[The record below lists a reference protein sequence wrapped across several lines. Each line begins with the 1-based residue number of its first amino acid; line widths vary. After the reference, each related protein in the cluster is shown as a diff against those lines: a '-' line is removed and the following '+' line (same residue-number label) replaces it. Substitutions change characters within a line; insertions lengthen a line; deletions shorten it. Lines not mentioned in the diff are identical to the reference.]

1 MSNFANF
8 NSAAVWGGNIGNVTT
23 VGSNGGPSAYGT
35 YDQSGNVFQWNDLD
49 GTLGSSRGL
58 RGGGWSDGSYL
69 MSSSYRYYND
79 PSFESRYIVVGF
91 RLASLLNPLGL
102 PNFVNVGDPGNAADT
117 GSTYPGYGAVN
128 YNYQIGSFLVTN
140 NEYIQFLNAVA
151 STDTY
156 LLYNT
161 GMSDSRGGITRSG
174 SGGSYTY
181 VVKTNYGNKPVVWVS
196 WFDCARYCN
205 WLSNNKPSGAQNSTT
220 TEDGAYNLNGDIT
233 GNAVSVND
241 TNPNT
246 GSPPAYRLPTE
257 NEWYKAAYYKA
268 GGTNAGYWAYATQSN
283 SVPSTLMTSV
293 YGDGMSSSAN
303 GGMSAGKNSANY
315 NNAAVW
321 DGFTGNV
328 TTVGTNGG
336 PSFYGTYDQ
345 SGNVRQWNDLDGT
358 PGSVRGLR
366 GGSWPYNADGVSS
379 SYRGS
384 SYPSGEDYYVGFRLT
399 SSLNPLGLLNFVN
412 VGDINNPNDTRANQP
427 YGSVDHVYQIGK
439 FAVTNNEY
447 IQFLNAVA
455 STDTYYL
462 YNTSMGV
469 GGSRGGGIVQS
480 GSPGSYTYAVKTNY
494 GNKPVVLVSW
504 FDCARYCNWLSNNR
518 PTGVQNST
526 TTENGAYNLN
536 GATTGNAVAVN
547 TTNPNTPGF
556 APTYRLP
563 TENEWYKAA
572 YYSPNYGGTG
582 VGGYYL
588 YATQSNT
595 TPETVLGTSVGNGL
609 NDPIF
614 KVASIIESPTP
625 TPTNT
630 TTPTKTPTPT
640 NTVTP
645 TKTSTPGASQ
655 SPTPTNTFTPTP
667 TKTSTPTPTPTKA
680 PIISGINSAN
690 YNNTAVWDG
699 LTGNV
704 TTVGTNGGPSFYG
717 TYDQTGNVF
726 QWNDLDGTATQYRGY
741 RGGDWSNG
749 SSDQSS
755 SYRIANV
762 PLYGY
767 SAIGFRLASLLNPL
781 GIPNFVNVGDPG
793 NTADT
798 GSLNP
803 GYGAVIYN
811 YKIGSLLVT
820 NAEYVLFLKAVA
832 STDTSGLYSTSMAG
846 DRGGITRS
854 GTVGSYDYETK
865 TNYADKPVVLVSW
878 FDCARYCNWL
888 CNGKPNGVQTG
899 TTTENGAYNLNG
911 ATTGNAVS
919 VNPTNPNTPGF
930 APTYRLPTE
939 NEWYKAAYYSPNY
952 GGSGVGGYYLYA
964 TQSDTPPTPVCATPE
979 GDGTSCIPDLLIFQT
994 SATITINSLI
1004 PGDRY
1009 TSKLS
1014 VYDYHKTSSV
1024 IPEVINFRA
1033 MIGGS
1038 QNLVFLV
1045 SRDSQTAKIIV
1056 SIETLNLDTGDTQ
1069 SLLLPIDNP
1078 TNAGCQITPCIIP
1091 TPTPTPRTPLFTTVN
1106 FKGGEPKTCDYA
1118 AGIGRVSSV
1127 GTNGEP
1133 SWYQTYDQ
1141 NGNVWE
1147 WVEDGPFSS
1156 SQKYLMGGSYLSGPS
1171 DLQSSHSASA
1181 QSAPFNS
1188 SSSDFGMR
1196 IATLNNP
1203 KNLSCFL
1210 SIGHPANASSIRGFG
1225 KVDYSFYIQQYEV
1238 TNSQYVEFL
1247 NSVDPLGNLGLYNA
1261 LMSTDNINGG
1271 INRIFNADLNKYIY
1285 STKSNMGLKP
1295 VTFIT
1300 YLNAIRYVNWIS
1312 SSEINITE
1320 TETGAYTITNNIVSP
1335 RSSTAPYFLPNQNE
1349 WFKAAYYNPNLSTYS
1364 VYATSS
1370 NDQPR
1375 VAHIDDMG
1383 NGPLS
1388 TEAGNC

>member
-1 MSNFANF
+1 MSNFANI
-8 NSAAVWGGNIGNVTT
+8 NSAADWDGLNGNVTT

-35 YDQSGNVFQWNDLD
+35 YDQTGNVIQWNDLD
-49 GTLGSSRGL
+49 GTSGSSRGL
-58 RGGGWSDGSYL
+58 RGGNWYYSSSYV
-69 MSSSYRYYND
+69 SSSYRYSGSGA
-79 PSFESRYIVVGF
+79 PSNESYHVGF
-91 RLASLLNPLGL
+91 RLASFLNPLGL

-151 STDTY
+151 STDIY

-161 GMSDSRGGITRSG
+161 NMGGSRGGITRSG
-174 SGGSYTY
+174 SSGSYTY
-181 VVKTNYGNKPVVWVS
+181 TVKTNYGNKPVIWVS

-205 WLSNNKPSGAQNSTT
+205 WLSNGKPSGAQNSTT
-220 TEDGAYNLNGDIT
+220 TEDGAYYINGAT
-233 GNAVSVND
+233 GGDAVSVNT

-246 GSPPAYRLPTE
+246 GLAPAYRLPTE

-268 GGTNAGYWAYATQSN
+268 GGTDAGYWAYATQSN

-315 NNAAVW
+315 NDVAVW
-321 DGFTGNV
+321 DGIYGNV
-328 TTVGTNGG
+328 TSVGTNGG

-345 SGNVRQWNDLDGT
+345 SGNVAEWHDQARTINYITYQPSNRRGT
-358 PGSVRGLR
+358 RN
-366 GGSWPYNADGVSS
+366 GSWHYDSSFMSS
-379 SYRGS
+379 SMNYN
-384 SYPSGEDYYVGFRLT
+384 SGDANTSNTSFDLGFRLA
-399 SSLNPLGLLNFVN
+399 SPFNPLGLLNFVT
-412 VGDINNPNDTRANQP
+412 VGDINNINDLRLGQYFGA
-427 YGSVDHVYQIGK
+427 VDHIYQIGK
-439 FAVTNNEY
+439 YTVTNSEY
-447 IQFLNAVA
+447 VEFLNAIA
-455 STDTYYL
+455 STDTYLL
-462 YNTSMGV
+462 YSTDMGMN
-469 GGSRGGGIVQS
+469 GFRGGIVRS
-480 GSPGSYTYAVKTNY
+480 GSPGSYTYTVKTNY
-494 GNKPVVLVSW
+494 GNKPVVHVSW
-504 FDCARYCNWLSNNR
+504 FDCVRYCNWLSNNK
-518 PTGVQNST
+518 PTGAQLST
-526 TTENGAYNLN
+526 STENGAYNLSSSIN
-536 GATTGNAVAVN
+536 GNAMFVN
-547 TTNPNTPGF
+547 DINPNTIA

-572 YYSPNYGGTG
+572 YYAPNYVGLGSG
-582 VGGYYL
+582 VNKYYL
-588 YATQSNT
+588 YATQSSGPFLI
-595 TPETVLGTSVGNGL
+595 PETVPGTSVGNGL

-614 KVASIIESPTP
+614 KIASIIETPTP

-630 TTPTKTPTPT
+630 VTPTKTPTPT

-667 TKTSTPTPTPTKA
+667 TKTSTPTPTPTKT
-680 PIISGINSAN
+680 PIIDGI
-690 YNNTAVWDG
+690 
-699 LTGNV
+699 
-704 TTVGTNGGPSFYG
+704 
-717 TYDQTGNVF
+717 
-726 QWNDLDGTATQYRGY
+726 
-741 RGGDWSNG
+741 
-749 SSDQSS
+749 
-755 SYRIANV
+755 RIV
-762 PLYGY
+762 
-767 SAIGFRLASLLNPL
+767 
-781 GIPNFVNVGDPG
+781 
-793 NTADT
+793 
-798 GSLNP
+798 
-803 GYGAVIYN
+803 
-811 YKIGSLLVT
+811 
-820 NAEYVLFLKAVA
+820 
-832 STDTSGLYSTSMAG
+832 
-846 DRGGITRS
+846 
-854 GTVGSYDYETK
+854 
-865 TNYADKPVVLVSW
+865 
-878 FDCARYCNWL
+878 
-888 CNGKPNGVQTG
+888 
-899 TTTENGAYNLNG
+899 
-911 ATTGNAVS
+911 
-919 VNPTNPNTPGF
+919 
-930 APTYRLPTE
+930 
-939 NEWYKAAYYSPNY
+939 
-952 GGSGVGGYYLYA
+952 
-964 TQSDTPPTPVCATPE
+964 
-979 GDGTSCIPDLLIFQT
+979 QT

-1014 VYDYHKTSSV
+1014 VYDYHKTSSI

-1033 MIGGS
+1033 MAGGS

-1056 SIETLNLDTGDTQ
+1056 SIETLNLDTGDNQ

-1078 TNAGCQITPCIIP
+1078 TNAGCQVTSCIIP

-1106 FKGGEPKTCDYA
+1106 FKGGSELESCDNV
-1118 AGIGRVSSV
+1118 IGTSRVSSV

-1156 SQKYLMGGSYLSGPS
+1156 SQKYLMGGSYLSGLS
-1171 DLQSSHSASA
+1171 DLQSNHSAST

-1210 SIGHPANASSIRGFG
+1210 AIGNPSNASSIRGFG

-1238 TNSQYVEFL
+1238 TNSQYVDFL
-1247 NSVDPLGNLGLYNA
+1247 NSVDPLDTLGLYNI
-1261 LMSTDNINGG
+1261 LMSADNINGG
-1271 INRIFNADLNKYIY
+1271 INRSFNTDLNKYIY

-1320 TETGAYTITNNIVSP
+1320 TGAYTIANNIVSP

-1375 VAHIDDMG
+1375 VAHIDDIG

>member
-8 NSAAVWGGNIGNVTT
+8 NSAADWGGLNGNATT

-35 YDQSGNVFQWNDLD
+35 YDQSGNVSQWNDLD

-58 RGGGWSDGSYL
+58 RGGNLLWEAYN
-69 MSSSYRYYND
+69 MASSYRSFIQ
-79 PSFESRYIVVGF
+79 PSGEDQLIGF
-91 RLASLLNPLGL
+91 RLASLLNPLDL

-117 GSTYPGYGAVN
+117 GSTSPGYGAVN

-151 STDTY
+151 SNDTY
-156 LLYNT
+156 ALYADY
-161 GMSDSRGGITRSG
+161 GMNSSRGGIIRSG
-174 SGGSYTY
+174 SPGSYTY
-181 VVKTNYGNKPVVWVS
+181 TVKTNYGNKPVIWVS

-220 TEDGAYNLNGDIT
+220 TENGAYNLNGAIT
-233 GNAVSVND
+233 GNAVSVNP

-246 GSPPAYRLPTE
+246 GLAPAYRLPTE

-315 NNAAVW
+315 NLSADW
-321 DGFTGNV
+321 DGLNGNV

-345 SGNVRQWNDLDGT
+345 TGNLHQWNDLDGT
-358 PGSVRGLR
+358 ATQYRGYR
-366 GGSWPYNADGVSS
+366 GGDWIYIIDSSYVSS
-379 SYRGS
+379 SYRYGDA
-384 SYPSGEDYYVGFRLT
+384 PSLQNYTVGFRLA
-399 SSLNPLGLLNFVN
+399 SLLNPLGLSNFVT
-412 VGDINNPNDTRANQP
+412 VGDINNPNDTRTNQS
-427 YGSVDHVYQIGK
+427 YGFVNHIYQIGK
-439 FAVTNNEY
+439 YTVTKSEY
-447 IQFLNAVA
+447 VEFLNAVA
-455 STDTYYL
+455 RTDTYGL
-462 YNTSMGV
+462 YTANMADSNISGN
-469 GGSRGGGIVQS
+469 RGGVIRS
-480 GSPGSYTYAVKTNY
+480 GSSPNFTYAVKTNY
-494 GNKPVVLVSW
+494 GNKPVNWVSW

-547 TTNPNTPGF
+547 SINPNTPGF

-630 TTPTKTPTPT
+630 VTPTKTPTPT

-667 TKTSTPTPTPTKA
+667 TKTSTPTPTPTPTPTKT
-680 PIISGINSAN
+680 PII
-690 YNNTAVWDG
+690 
-699 LTGNV
+699 
-704 TTVGTNGGPSFYG
+704 GG
-717 TYDQTGNVF
+717 
-726 QWNDLDGTATQYRGY
+726 
-741 RGGDWSNG
+741 
-749 SSDQSS
+749 
-755 SYRIANV
+755 
-762 PLYGY
+762 
-767 SAIGFRLASLLNPL
+767 
-781 GIPNFVNVGDPG
+781 
-793 NTADT
+793 
-798 GSLNP
+798 
-803 GYGAVIYN
+803 
-811 YKIGSLLVT
+811 
-820 NAEYVLFLKAVA
+820 
-832 STDTSGLYSTSMAG
+832 
-846 DRGGITRS
+846 GGIDS
-854 GTVGSYDYETK
+854 NQIV
-865 TNYADKPVVLVSW
+865 
-878 FDCARYCNWL
+878 
-888 CNGKPNGVQTG
+888 
-899 TTTENGAYNLNG
+899 
-911 ATTGNAVS
+911 
-919 VNPTNPNTPGF
+919 
-930 APTYRLPTE
+930 
-939 NEWYKAAYYSPNY
+939 
-952 GGSGVGGYYLYA
+952 
-964 TQSDTPPTPVCATPE
+964 
-979 GDGTSCIPDLLIFQT
+979 QT

-1014 VYDYHKTSSV
+1014 VYDYHKTSSI

-1033 MIGGS
+1033 MAGGS

-1056 SIETLNLDTGDTQ
+1056 SIETLNLDTGDNQ

-1078 TNAGCQITPCIIP
+1078 TNAGCQVTSCIIP

-1106 FKGGEPKTCDYA
+1106 FKGGSELESCDNVI
-1118 AGIGRVSSV
+1118 GISRVSSV

-1147 WVEDGPFSS
+1147 WVEDGPFSN
-1156 SQKYLMGGSYLSGPS
+1156 SQKYLMGGSYLSGLS
-1171 DLQSSHSASA
+1171 DLQSNHSAST

-1210 SIGHPANASSIRGFG
+1210 SIGNPSNASSIRGFG

-1271 INRIFNADLNKYIY
+1271 INRSFNTDLNKYIY

-1312 SSEINITE
+1312 SENNITE
-1320 TETGAYTITNNIVSP
+1320 TGVYTITNNIVSS
-1335 RSSTAPYFLPNQNE
+1335 RLSTADYFLPNQNE
-1349 WFKAAYYNPNLSTYS
+1349 WFKAAYYNPDLSAYS

-1370 NDQPR
+1370 NDQPQ
-1375 VAHIDDMG
+1375 VAHIDNIG